1 MSTQP
6 FELPVLQ
13 QTPTGTSSPS
23 GKSPEWLQAA
33 KCAKQLS
40 WISLLWMTVEGIGG
54 IWSGIAASS
63 LGLIAWGLTSTVEGL
78 ASAIVIWRFTGAR
91 AHSVTSER
99 TAQKL
104 VAISLWLL
112 AAYIAVEAVRGL
124 LGDHHTETSAFGIA
138 LTAGAIVVMPLLGQ
152 AKKRLGAQLG
162 SAATAGEGA
171 QNNLCAMQ
179 SVAVLASMGLLA
191 ISSSLSFVDPLA
203 AAFIAFVAVYEG
215 RETWRG
221 EDCCSSPLEL
231 TADGA
236 ACHDGCC

>member
-1 MSTQP
+1 MSAQP
-6 FELPVLQ
+6 FELPVQ
-13 QTPTGTSSPS
+13 QQESTGSSSSP
-23 GKSPEWLQAA
+23 GRSPQWLQAA
-33 KCAKQLS
+33 RRAKQLS
-40 WISLLWMTVEGIGG
+40 WISLFWMSVEGVGG
-54 IWSGIAASS
+54 IWSGISASG

-78 ASAIVIWRFTGAR
+78 ASAIVIWRFTGSR
-91 AHSVTSER
+91 THSETSER
-99 TAQKL
+99 IAQKL
-104 VAISLWLL
+104 VAISLYLL

-124 LGDHHTETSAFGIA
+124 LGDHHTETSTVGIA
-138 LTAGAIVVMPLLGQ
+138 LTAGAILVMPLLGQ

-162 SAATAGEGA
+162 SAATTGEGA

-191 ISSSLSFVDPLA
+191 ISSALSFVDPLA

-231 TADGA
+231 TGDGA
-236 ACHDGCC
+236 ACQDNCC